1 LDLDGE
7 LLDCIEVI
15 AEADDCTSEE
25 AMVGPEEAA
34 VDPKEA
40 TAGPEVTAEAMANPE
55 VTGSPFSVDDLQLAV
70 SDKSSTSSSSL
81 DTSDATSQSMS
92 RGSSEVISASLVVV
106 VDDGCRGAS
115 AVNSCCRSGERSTRR
130 NTLPT
135 TTQQH
140 KYYVCYKHIMK
151 LNGRRFESQP
161 N

>member
-34 VDPKEA
+34 ADPKEA
-40 TAGPEVTAEAMANPE
+40 TASPEVTAEAMANPE

-81 DTSDATSQSMS
+81 DTSDATS
-92 RGSSEVISASLVVV
+92 
-106 VDDGCRGAS
+106 
-115 AVNSCCRSGERSTRR
+115 
-130 NTLPT
+130 
-135 TTQQH
+135 
-140 KYYVCYKHIMK
+140 
-151 LNGRRFESQP
+151 
-161 N
+161 